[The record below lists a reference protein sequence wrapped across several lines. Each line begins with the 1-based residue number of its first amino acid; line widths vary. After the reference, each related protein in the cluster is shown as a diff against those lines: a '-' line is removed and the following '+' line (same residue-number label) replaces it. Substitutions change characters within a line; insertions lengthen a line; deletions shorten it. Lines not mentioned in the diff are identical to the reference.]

1 MTSTVSTPARPSVES
16 TQTRP
21 GPRRKQRRRVPRFG
35 LALPASLW
43 WVVFFVVPVVLV
55 VAASFGS
62 KVPESAG
69 RVSYSNLSLDNYREA
84 LEGGFDGTFAKVLT
98 QGMRTTLLG
107 TALCLLIAFPLAY
120 LLAIKLRRGKG
131 LVLALLAVPFF
142 TNFLIRTLAWRIVLA
157 PKGLISNTLLDW
169 GLINQRLNVL
179 DSRTGVQIG
188 VVYNYL
194 PLMIFP
200 LFVALDRLD
209 PVQREASKDLF
220 ADRLA
225 TFRQVTLPLARP
237 GIVAGII
244 LVFVPLAGDYI
255 TANLLGGAK
264 GNMPGNLV
272 ASQFTQSQNPPL
284 GAAVAVILV
293 IGILGVLGL
302 GFLAGWLIG
311 RLNRFDRRLGTLT
324 TAVLLLAVGTF
335 ALGGGLSATLI
346 VLVAGLLITG
356 ALVLYSRLPEAV
368 GRAALWIWTG
378 LVVVFLFLPL
388 GFVVGHSFND
398 NRSMFVWSHFSTKW
412 YSSMWDNEQM
422 TEAVKSSF
430 SAAAVAA
437 LVSVVLGTLAGIT
450 LARRPGRW
458 TIWFLAL
465 VLLVLTTPE
474 IVDATGMQL
483 EFIQL
488 GGPLRSGLFPLWVG
502 QSIFSTAVVT
512 LIVRARMAGMDE
524 SLEQAAADLFATPF
538 TAFRQI
544 TLPLIAPAI
553 FAGGLLA
560 FTFALDNVI
569 ISDFVKSPGTNTFPT
584 YVFGLARTVMK
595 PEVASMATVLIG
607 VTLFAIVVAALILRR
622 TGDDSSKIA
631 ATLTGG
637 A

>member
-1 MTSTVSTPARPSVES
+1 MTSTVGTP
-16 TQTRP
+16 
-21 GPRRKQRRRVPRFG
+21 PRSSKGLRAPKFG
-35 LALPASLW
+35 LALPAAVW
-43 WVVFFVVPVVLV
+43 WVAFFAVPVVLV
-55 VAASFGS
+55 IAASFGS
-62 KVPESAG
+62 KVPNSAG
-69 RVSYSNLSLDNYREA
+69 RVSYSSISLDNYREA
-84 LEGGFDGTFAKVLT
+84 LDGGFDGTFFKVLI
-98 QGMRTTLLG
+98 QGMRTTVLG

-120 LLAIKLRRGKG
+120 LLAIKLHRGKG
-131 LVLALLAVPFF
+131 IVLALLAIPFF

-169 GLINQRLNVL
+169 GLINHRLNLL

-209 PVQREASKDLF
+209 PALREGSKDLF

-225 TFRQVTLPLARP
+225 TFREVTLPLARP
-237 GIVAGII
+237 GVVAGII

-272 ASQFTQSQNPPL
+272 ASQFTQAQNPPL

-293 IGILGVLGL
+293 IGILGALGL
-302 GFLAGWLIG
+302 GFLAGWAIG
-311 RLNRFDRRLGTLT
+311 RLNRVDRRMGSIL
-324 TAVLLLAVGTF
+324 AAILLLAVGTF
-335 ALGGGLSATLI
+335 ALGGSLKAVLT
-346 VLVAGLLITG
+346 VLVAGALIGGATVAYSRVPERLG
-356 ALVLYSRLPEAV
+356 LAGLWAWSALV
-368 GRAALWIWTG
+368 I
-378 LVVVFLFLPL
+378 VFLFLPL
-388 GFVVGHSFND
+388 VFVVAHSFND
-398 NRSMFVWSHFSTKW
+398 NKSLFVWSHFSTKW
-412 YSSMWDNEQM
+412 YGSMWDNEQM
-422 TEAVKSSF
+422 RGAVRSSF

-437 LVSVVLGTLAGIT
+437 LVSIVLGTLAGIT

-483 EFIQL
+483 EFIQV
-488 GGPLRSGLFPLWVG
+488 GGPLRSGLVPLWVG

-524 SLEQAAADLFATPF
+524 SLEHAAADLFATPF
-538 TAFRQI
+538 RAFRQI

-553 FAGGLLA
+553 LAGGLLA

-569 ISDFVKSPGTNTFPT
+569 ISDFVKAPGTNTFPT
-584 YVFGLARTVMK
+584 YVFGLAKTVMK
-595 PEVASMATVLIG
+595 PEVASMASVLIG
-607 VTLFAIVVAALILRR
+607 VTLFSLVVAALILRR